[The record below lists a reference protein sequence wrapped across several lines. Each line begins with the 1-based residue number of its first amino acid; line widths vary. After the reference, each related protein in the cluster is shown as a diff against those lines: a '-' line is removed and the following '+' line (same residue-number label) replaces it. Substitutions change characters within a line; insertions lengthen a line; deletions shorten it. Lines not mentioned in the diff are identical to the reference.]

1 MRRREEVVEGI
12 PVILVEPDERR
23 GAPVLWMSYL
33 GGYGAR
39 NLPMLERFAAAGHP
53 AASFDA
59 PGHGARGSGDRWE
72 FAGSVLAA
80 FRQRMWPLLGL
91 TTLEALRVLDWLG
104 AEAGAREG
112 FLAGGFSMGG
122 DVAIALAGV
131 DPRARR
137 IAAIGST
144 PDWSRPG
151 MRELRDPS
159 RPVDQGEADAYARW
173 FADQLDPMRN
183 LDRYRRDIAI
193 DFELGAED
201 HHIPEANARA
211 FADALTALD
220 PPAAEVQIHVHPGL
234 DHGVVSDE
242 RAKAAAINF
251 LLGTPREAA
260 DGSRTRVISLE
271 G

>member
-1 MRRREEVVEGI
+1 MKRREENVEGI
-12 PVILVEPDERR
+12 RVILVEPDERR

-72 FAGSVLAA
+72 FAESVLAA
-80 FRQRMWPLLGL
+80 FRRRMWPLLGR

-104 AEAGAREG
+104 GEFDAGDG
-112 FLAGGFSMGG
+112 FLVGGFSMGG
-122 DVAIALAGV
+122 DAAVALAGIDERV
-131 DPRARR
+131 RR
-137 IAAIGST
+137 VAAIGST

-151 MRELRDPS
+151 MRELGDPS
-159 RPVDQGEADAYARW
+159 RIVAQGEADPYAQW
-173 FADQLDPMRN
+173 FADQLDPMRH
-183 LDRYRRDIAI
+183 LDRYRRDLAI
-193 DFELGAED
+193 DFELGGED

-220 PPAAEVQIHVHPGL
+220 PPAAEVTINVHPGL

-242 RAKAAAINF
+242 AAQGAAVDF
-251 LLGTPREAA
+251 LIGAA
-260 DGSRTRVISLE
+260 
-271 G
+271 